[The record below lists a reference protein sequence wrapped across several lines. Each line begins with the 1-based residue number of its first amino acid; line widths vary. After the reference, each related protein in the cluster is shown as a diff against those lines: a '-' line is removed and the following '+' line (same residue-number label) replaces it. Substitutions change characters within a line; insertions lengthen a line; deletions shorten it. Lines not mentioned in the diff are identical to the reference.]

1 MFPGRTPLPAEMD
14 DEELVRLLQAEPG
27 RSDVREELFGRYARR
42 VAGWCLRL
50 AGSPEEA
57 QDIAQDVFLLVH
69 ERLETFRGESKFST
83 WLYTVARRV
92 ALNRAR
98 SQAFRRSES
107 LDVGPEPVDAGAAI
121 SPEDRAER
129 GQIYERLREALRD
142 DLTSVEAEALILHY
156 AHGVPLA
163 ELTERFQL
171 DNKSGAKAVIVS
183 ARRKL
188 DRRFGRWLGAQT
200 GGKPWS

>member
-14 DEELVRLLQAEPG
+14 DVELVRLLQAEPG
-27 RSDVREELFGRYARR
+27 RTELREELFGRYTRK
-42 VAGWCLRL
+42 VAGWCLRI

-57 QDIAQDVFLLVH
+57 QDIAQEVFLLVH
-69 ERLETFRGESKFST
+69 ERLESFRGESRFST

-98 SQAFRRSES
+98 SEAVRRSES
-107 LDVGPEPVDAGAAI
+107 LDLGPEPVDDGVAL
-121 SPEDRAER
+121 SPEDSAER
-129 GQIYERLREALRD
+129 QQIYERLEQALRE
-142 DLTSVEAEALILHY
+142 DLTPVEAEVLMLHY
-156 AHGVPLA
+156 AHGVSLA
-163 ELTERFQL
+163 ELTERFRL

-200 GGKPWS
+200 GGRPWS

>member
-1 MFPGRTPLPAEMD
+1 M
-14 DEELVRLLQAEPG
+14 
-27 RSDVREELFGRYARR
+27 
-42 VAGWCLRL
+42 
-50 AGSPEEA
+50 
-57 QDIAQDVFLLVH
+57 
-69 ERLETFRGESKFST
+69 
-83 WLYTVARRV
+83 
-92 ALNRAR
+92 
-98 SQAFRRSES
+98 
-107 LDVGPEPVDAGAAI
+107 
-121 SPEDRAER
+121 
-129 GQIYERLREALRD
+129 
-142 DLTSVEAEALILHY
+142 EAEALILHY